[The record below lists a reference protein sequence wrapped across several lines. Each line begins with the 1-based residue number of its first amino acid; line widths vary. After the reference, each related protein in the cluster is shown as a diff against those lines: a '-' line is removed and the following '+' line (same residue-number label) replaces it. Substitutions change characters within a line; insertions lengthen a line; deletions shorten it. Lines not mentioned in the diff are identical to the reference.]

1 MGRSEMALQHSEAVG
16 LSNVL
21 CPLGQGKKDVLQK
34 WLDDLLHLVTMGM
47 NTPEF
52 SSGLTADTGSEHPG
66 S

>member
-1 MGRSEMALQHSEAVG
+1 MGKSEMALQHSEAVG
-16 LSNVL
+16 LASAL

-47 NTPEF
+47 NTPDL